1 MIKALGRHVIIV
13 WQNTEG
19 ETSGLVV
26 FSLVDFSKDILLTI
40 EKEDK
45 QQKS

>member
-19 ETSGLVV
+19 GKTSGLVV
-26 FSLVDFSKDILLTI
+26 FSLVDFFKRHTSDG
-40 EKEDK
+40 
-45 QQKS
+45 